1 MSPTSPLL
9 SRHGAVP
16 DEGADAGIAAH
27 YGDPAQEQ
35 RALTRGRAVVDL
47 SNRGVVTVTGP
58 DRLSWLH
65 TLSSQQLT
73 GLPAGVTTETLLLS
87 VQGRIEF
94 DLLVTDDGERT
105 WLLTDVGQHEDLA
118 RWLDSM
124 RFMLR
129 VEVADVTDAWAAVG
143 AALDVEDTPA
153 PLRDALTHF
162 ADPWPRLGPGGFA
175 YTVGEDHPAA
185 TWHWSV
191 FLVPREDLERTVDAL
206 AETGVGL
213 AGHSAAEALRV
224 AAWRPRYARDVDE
237 KTIPHEL
244 DLIRTGVHLA
254 KGCYKG
260 QETVARVHNLGHP
273 PRRLVFLHLDGSE
286 HTLPA
291 AGSEVRSGER
301 AVGRVTSVAQHGEM
315 GPIALA
321 VIKRSVD
328 PEATLVVVD
337 GDSRYAAAQ
346 EIIVAPDAGQ
356 VVGRPAGLLNTRRG

>member
-1 MSPTSPLL
+1 MSVTSPLL

-16 DEGADAGIAAH
+16 DGGADAGLAAH
-27 YGDPAQEQ
+27 YGDPAREQ
-35 RALTRGRAVVDL
+35 RALARGRAVADL

-105 WLLTDVGQHEDLA
+105 WLLTDAGQHEPLA

-129 VEVADVTDAWAAVG
+129 VEVADVTDDWAAVG
-143 AALDVEDTPA
+143 AALDPADAPA
-153 PLRDALTHF
+153 PLREAPVHF
-162 ADPWPRLGPGGFA
+162 SDPWPRLGPGGFA

-185 TWHWSV
+185 SWHWTV
-191 FLVPREDLERTVDAL
+191 FLVPRADLERTVDAL
-206 AETGVGL
+206 AEAGVGL
-213 AGHSAAEALRV
+213 AGNGAAEALRI
-224 AAWRPRYARDVDE
+224 AAWRPRHDRDVDE

-260 QETVARVHNLGHP
+260 QETIARVHNLGHP

-291 AGSEVRSGER
+291 AGAEVQVGEKT
-301 AVGRVTSVAQHGEM
+301 VGRVTSVAQHGEM

-328 PEATLVVVD
+328 PDAALVVVD